1 MRNAPATGLA
11 LALAWLLAAA
21 LAGCERGPVPAPGA
35 RDADTAAPVVF
46 RRGNGP
52 EPATLDP
59 QRAQDEN
66 SRDVIRDLYE
76 GLVAETSAGELV
88 PGAASSWEVS
98 SDGLEWRFTLRP
110 EGRWSNGDP
119 VTAADF
125 VAGFR
130 RAVDPATA
138 STEAGLLRMIENASA
153 ITAGEA
159 PPESLGI
166 TMLDDYRLALRL
178 TRPTPYLL
186 GLLTHP
192 VTFPVHRPSLAEH
205 GNAFARPGRMV
216 SNGAYRL
223 DRWEPQSFVQL
234 VRNEFFRERPQ
245 VDVVRFY
252 AFDLPEAELNHY
264 RTDALDY
271 TVQIPLARYA
281 WLREN
286 LGDELRVAPALS
298 TQYWLFNTLRPPTD
312 DLRVRQALAMAVDR
326 ERVAASVVGYGDL
339 PAYGLVPPGVL
350 DYTAQSFAWRALPMA
365 ERIAAARALLQEAG
379 YGPDNPLQLTVHYN
393 TDENLRRIA
402 VAVTSMWREH
412 LGVESTLHNE
422 EFRVML
428 SRRKDPDQW
437 QVLRLSWRGDYN
449 DASNFLE
456 ILTTTGAVSDTG
468 YDDPEYERL
477 LQQAALEQDPAARR
491 GLLEAAERRMLE
503 FVPILPLYHP
513 VSRHLV
519 KPWVRG
525 YESNVLNRTYT
536 RNIAIDVAQRGY

>member
-1 MRNAPATGLA
+1 MRRA
-11 LALAWLLAAA
+11 LVLGLAWLLAFPVT
-21 LAGCERGPVPAPGA
+21 GCGRAPGPQA
-35 RDADTAAPVVF
+35 GDAQVAAPIVF

-76 GLVAETSAGELV
+76 GLVAETSTGDIV
-88 PGAASSWEVS
+88 PGAASSWTVS
-98 SDGLEWRFTLRP
+98 EDGLEWTFTLRP
-110 EGRWSNGDP
+110 DGRWSNGDALS
-119 VTAADF
+119 AADF

-138 STEAGLLRMIENASA
+138 STEAGLLMPVAGARA
-153 ITAGEA
+153 IIAGEA
-159 PPESLGI
+159 APETLGV
-166 TMLDDYRLALRL
+166 TAPEPYRLVL
-178 TRPTPYLL
+178 TLARPTPYLL

-192 VTFPVHRPSLAEH
+192 ITFPVHGPSLAEH
-205 GNAFARPGRMV
+205 GNGFARPGRMV

-223 DRWEPQSFVQL
+223 DTWEPQSYVQL

-245 VDVVRFY
+245 VDQVRFMT
-252 AFDLPEAELNHY
+252 FDLAEAELNHY

-271 TVQIPLARYA
+271 TSQVPLARLQ
-281 WLREN
+281 WLQEN
-286 LGDELRVAPALS
+286 LGEELRLTPALT

-312 DLRVRQALAMAVDR
+312 DPRVRQALAMAVDR
-326 ERVAASVVGYGDL
+326 EQLVRAVLGSGDV

-350 DYTAQSFAWRALPMA
+350 NYTSQSFAWRAATMQQRI
-365 ERIAAARALLQEAG
+365 ERARALLQEAG
-379 YGPDNPLQLTVHYN
+379 YGADNPLQLTVHYN
-393 TDENLRRIA
+393 TDENLRRVA

-412 LGVESTLHNE
+412 LGVESVLYNE

-437 QVLRLSWRGDYN
+437 RVLRLSWRGDYN

-456 ILTTTGAVSDTG
+456 ILKTTGAVSDTG
-468 YDDPEYERL
+468 YDDPVYEGL
-477 LQQAALEQDPAARR
+477 LRDAAVEQDPAARR
-491 GLLEAAERRMLE
+491 ALLEAAERRMLE

-513 VSRHLV
+513 VSKHLV
-519 KPWVRG
+519 KPWVDG
-525 YESNVLNRTYT
+525 YAPNILNRTYT
-536 RNIAIDVAQRGY
+536 RNITIDVAQRGY

>member
-1 MRNAPATGLA
+1 MRRTLA
-11 LALAWLLAAA
+11 LALAWLLACATT
-21 LAGCERGPVPAPGA
+21 GCERAPAPEA
-35 RDADTAAPVVF
+35 RDAEVAAPVVF

-76 GLVAETSAGELV
+76 GLVAETSTGALV
-88 PGAASSWEVS
+88 PGAASSWTVS
-98 SDGLEWRFTLRP
+98 EDGLEWTFMLRP
-110 EGRWSNGDP
+110 DGRWSNGDAL
-119 VTAADF
+119 TAADF

-138 STEAGLLRMIENASA
+138 STEAGLLRPVAGAGA
-153 ITAGEA
+153 IIAGDA
-159 PPESLGI
+159 PPETLGVQAPEP
-166 TMLDDYRLALRL
+166 YRLVL
-178 TRPTPYLL
+178 TLARPTPYLL

-192 VTFPVHRPSLAEH
+192 VTFPVHGPSLAEH
-205 GNAFARPGRMV
+205 GNGFARPGRMV

-223 DRWEPQSFVQL
+223 DAWEPQSYVQL

-245 VDVVRFY
+245 VDRVRFM
-252 AFDLPEAELNHY
+252 AFDLAEAELNHY

-271 TVQIPLARYA
+271 TSQIPLTRYQ
-281 WLREN
+281 WLQANFGE
-286 LGDELRVAPALS
+286 ELYLTPALS

-312 DLRVRQALAMAVDR
+312 DLRVRQALALAVDR
-326 ERVAASVVGYGDL
+326 EQLVEAVLSSGDA

-350 DYTAQSFAWRALPMA
+350 NYTSQSFAWRDLNMQQRI
-365 ERIAAARALLQEAG
+365 ERARALLAEAG
-379 YGPDNPLQLTVHYN
+379 YGADNPLQLTVHYN
-393 TDENLRRIA
+393 TDENLRRVA
-402 VAVTSMWREH
+402 VAVTSMWRQH
-412 LGVESTLHNE
+412 LGVESTLYNE

-437 QVLRLSWRGDYN
+437 RVLRLSWRGDYN

-456 ILTTTGAVSDTG
+456 ILKTTGAVSDTG
-468 YDDPEYERL
+468 HNEPVYEAL
-477 LQQAALEQDPAARR
+477 LRDAAVEQDPAARR
-491 GLLEAAERRMLE
+491 ALLEAAERRMLE

-513 VSRHLV
+513 VSRQLV

-525 YESNVLNRTYT
+525 YAPNVLNRTYT
-536 RNIAIDVAQRGY
+536 RNISIDVAQRGY

>member
-1 MRNAPATGLA
+1 MRRAGAAVLAALLVFAATGCGRAPAPEA
-11 LALAWLLAAA
+11 RE
-21 LAGCERGPVPAPGA
+21 AGG
-35 RDADTAAPVVF
+35 AAPIVF

-76 GLVAETSAGELV
+76 GLVAETSTGEQV
-88 PGAASSWEVS
+88 PGAASSWSVS
-98 SDGLEWRFTLRP
+98 EDGLEWTFNLRP
-110 EGRWSNGDP
+110 EGRWSNGDA

-138 STEAGLLRMIENASA
+138 STEAGLLMPVAGAREI
-153 ITAGEA
+153 IAGEA
-159 PPESLGI
+159 APETLGVQAP
-166 TMLDDYRLALRL
+166 DPHRLVL
-178 TRPTPYLL
+178 TLARPTPYLL

-205 GNAFARPGRMV
+205 GNGFARPGRMV
-216 SNGAYRL
+216 TNGAYRL
-223 DRWEPQSFVQL
+223 DAWEPQSYVQL

-245 VDVVRFY
+245 VDRVRFMT
-252 AFDLPEAELNHY
+252 FDLAEAELNHY

-271 TVQIPLARYA
+271 TSQIPMARYQ
-281 WLREN
+281 WLKDN
-286 LGDELRVAPALS
+286 LGDELYLTPALS

-326 ERVAASVVGYGDL
+326 EQLVDAVLGSGDA
-339 PAYGLVPPGVL
+339 PAFGLVPPGVL
-350 DYTAQSFAWRALPMA
+350 NYTAQSFAWLELPMP
-365 ERIAAARALLQEAG
+365 ERIGRARALLAEAG
-379 YGPDNPLQLTVHYN
+379 YGADNPLQLTVHYN
-393 TDENLRRIA
+393 TDENLRRVA

-412 LGVESTLHNE
+412 LGVESMLYNE

-437 QVLRLSWRGDYN
+437 RVLRLSWRGDYN

-456 ILTTTGAVSDTG
+456 ILKTTGAVSDTG
-468 YDDPEYERL
+468 YDDPVYEGL
-477 LQQAALEQDPAARR
+477 LRDAAVEQDPAARR
-491 GLLEAAERRMLE
+491 ALLEAAERRMLE
-503 FVPILPLYHP
+503 SVPILPLYHP
-513 VSRHLV
+513 VSRQMV

-525 YESNVLNRTYT
+525 YAPNILNRTYT
-536 RNIAIDVAQRGY
+536 RNISIDVAQRGY